1 MADGMSEQMKL
12 STIFYHWK
20 QVRDDLLSTIDKF
33 DNQELSFVPFES
45 SWPAGQIMLHIGD
58 AEEGW
63 FRRVVSQEIDEWS
76 DYNLDD
82 YPTTESIK
90 TKLTEIHDRTEVLLD
105 SLELD
110 DLDRVI
116 QSPWSEYRFSLG
128 WIIWHVLEH
137 EIHHRAELSLILG
150 MLGREG
156 LDV

>member
-1 MADGMSEQMKL
+1 MKL
-12 STIFYHWK
+12 SKVFSHWK
-20 QVRDDLLSTIDKF
+20 QVRGDLLSTIDKF
-33 DNQELSFVPFES
+33 EDEELSFAPFES
-45 SWPAGQIMLHIGD
+45 SWSAGQIMLHIGD

-63 FRRVVSQEIDEWS
+63 FRRVVSREIDEWP
-76 DYNLDD
+76 DYNLDK

-90 TKLTEIHDRTEVLLD
+90 AKLDEIHDRTEDLLD

-150 MLGREG
+150 LLGREG

>member
-1 MADGMSEQMKL
+1 MVERMKL
-12 STIFYHWK
+12 SEIFSHWK
-20 QVRDDLLSTIDKF
+20 QVREDLLSTIDKF
-33 DNQELSFVPFES
+33 DDEELSFVPFES
-45 SWPAGQIMLHIGD
+45 SRSAGQIMLHIGD
-58 AEEGW
+58 AEDGW
-63 FRRVVSQEIDEWS
+63 FRRVISQEIDEWPDFDL
-76 DYNLDD
+76 DY

-90 TKLTEIHDRTEVLLD
+90 TKLNEIHDRTEMLLG

-116 QSPWSEYRFSLG
+116 QSPWSEHRFTLG

-137 EIHHRAELSLILG
+137 EIHHRGELSLILG

>member
-1 MADGMSEQMKL
+1 MKL
-12 STIFYHWK
+12 SKVFSHWK
-20 QVRDDLLSTIDKF
+20 QVRGDLLSTIDKF
-33 DNQELSFVPFES
+33 EDEELSFAPFES

-58 AEEGW
+58 AEDGW
-63 FRRVVSQEIDEWS
+63 FRRVVSREIDEWP
-76 DYNLDD
+76 DHDLDL
-82 YPTTESIK
+82 YPTTEAIK
-90 TKLTEIHDRTEVLLD
+90 AKLSEIHDRTEKLLD

-116 QSPWSEYRFSLG
+116 QSPWSEHRFSLG

-150 MLGREG
+150 LLGREG